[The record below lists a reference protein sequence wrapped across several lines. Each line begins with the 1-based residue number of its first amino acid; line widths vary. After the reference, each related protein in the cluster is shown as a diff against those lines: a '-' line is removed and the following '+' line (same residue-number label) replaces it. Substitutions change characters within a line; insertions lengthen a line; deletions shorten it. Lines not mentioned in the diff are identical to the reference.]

1 MAKPDSK
8 KSKPFELTKRQAQFI
23 EEYLIDLNQT
33 QAAIRAG
40 YSKKTAAEQASRLLT
55 DVKIQALIAERMK
68 EREKRTEITQ
78 DKVIA
83 ELAKIAFSDQRK
95 VMSWGAA
102 GVVLKESDGLSE
114 DDAAIVSE
122 VSETRTA
129 TGGSLKLKTHDK
141 VKALELLGRHLGIFA
156 DNMNLKHSGAILQEN
171 VDLAMLATLSTEE
184 LDAAIAVAEKL
195 NGRA

>member
-1 MAKPDSK
+1 MANRDLIV
-8 KSKPFELTKRQAQFI
+8 ELTKKQAQFI
-23 EEYLIDLNQT
+23 EEYLIDLNGT

-40 YSKKTAAEQASRLLT
+40 YSSKTANEQSSRLLAN
-55 DVKIQALIAERMK
+55 VKIQGLIAERMK
-68 EREKRTEITQ
+68 VREKRTEITQ

-102 GVVLKESDGLSE
+102 GVILKESDGLE
-114 DDAAIVSE
+114 EADAAIVSE

-141 VKALELLGRHLGIFA
+141 VKALELLGRHLGIFTE
-156 DNMNLKHSGAILQEN
+156 NLNLKHSGAVLQEN
-171 VDLAMLATLSTEE
+171 VDLATLAKLSTEE
-184 LDAAIAVAEKL
+184 LDAAIAVSEKL
-195 NGRA
+195 SGRA